1 MAIEVPHG
9 YNPLTMHADVEY
21 MFHWAKINEDDDPVE
36 WVEHG
41 WDYTQNNT
49 WRKLRKQYKF
59 PVYNPL
65 KVIDSLSQLI
75 PPFHL
80 SKKILLQTIIIIL
93 HSLLLYATQKIIL
106 FLVILTPNQ
115 SILII
120 LFLITF
126 SKIKTFYILMLNKL
140 NNINIPNVNIKF
152 FSYCCYC
159 SSTRF
164 HSIQIIHHRSFLQ
177 TYQARPKF

>member
-65 KVIDSLSQLI
+65 KVIDSLSQLDTSFSSI
-75 PPFHL
+75 EENITSNDNNYTPLPSPL
-80 SKKILLQTIIIIL
+80 CNAKKNNIIL
-93 HSLLLYATQKIIL
+93 NT
-106 FLVILTPNQ
+106 TE
-115 SILII
+115 
-120 LFLITF
+120 
-126 SKIKTFYILMLNKL
+126 SKP
-140 NNINIPNVNIKF
+140 INPDNSF
-152 FSYCCYC
+152 FDHV
-159 SSTRF
+159 F
-164 HSIQIIHHRSFLQ
+164 
-177 TYQARPKF
+177 KK

>member
-65 KVIDSLSQLI
+65 KVIDSLSQLDTSFSSI
-75 PPFHL
+75 EENITSNDNNYTPLPSPL
-80 SKKILLQTIIIIL
+80 CNAKKHNIIL
-93 HSLLLYATQKIIL
+93 NT
-106 FLVILTPNQ
+106 TE
-115 SILII
+115 
-120 LFLITF
+120 
-126 SKIKTFYILMLNKL
+126 SKP
-140 NNINIPNVNIKF
+140 INPDNSF
-152 FSYCCYC
+152 FDHV
-159 SSTRF
+159 F
-164 HSIQIIHHRSFLQ
+164 
-177 TYQARPKF
+177 KK

>member
-59 PVYNPL
+59 PVYNPVKL
-65 KVIDSLSQLI
+65 IDSLSQLDTSFSSI
-75 PPFHL
+75 EENITSSDNNYTPLPSPL
-80 SKKILLQTIIIIL
+80 CSAKKNNIIL
-93 HSLLLYATQKIIL
+93 
-106 FLVILTPNQ
+106 
-115 SILII
+115 
-120 LFLITF
+120 
-126 SKIKTFYILMLNKL
+126 
-140 NNINIPNVNIKF
+140 
-152 FSYCCYC
+152 
-159 SSTRF
+159 SSTN
-164 HSIQIIHHRSFLQ
+164 SKPINPDNSFFDHVF
-177 TYQARPKF
+177 KK

>member
-65 KVIDSLSQLI
+65 KVIDSLSQLDTSFSSI
-75 PPFHL
+75 EENITSNDNNYTPLPSPL
-80 SKKILLQTIIIIL
+80 CNAKKNNIIL
-93 HSLLLYATQKIIL
+93 SNTD
-106 FLVILTPNQ
+106 
-115 SILII
+115 
-120 LFLITF
+120 
-126 SKIKTFYILMLNKL
+126 SKP
-140 NNINIPNVNIKF
+140 INPDNSF
-152 FSYCCYC
+152 FDHV
-159 SSTRF
+159 F
-164 HSIQIIHHRSFLQ
+164 
-177 TYQARPKF
+177 KK

>member
-65 KVIDSLSQLI
+65 KVIDSLSQLDTSFSSI
-75 PPFHL
+75 EENITSNDNNYTPLPSPL
-80 SKKILLQTIIIIL
+80 CNAKNNIIL
-93 HSLLLYATQKIIL
+93 SNTD
-106 FLVILTPNQ
+106 
-115 SILII
+115 
-120 LFLITF
+120 
-126 SKIKTFYILMLNKL
+126 SKP
-140 NNINIPNVNIKF
+140 INPDNSF
-152 FSYCCYC
+152 FDHV
-159 SSTRF
+159 F
-164 HSIQIIHHRSFLQ
+164 
-177 TYQARPKF
+177 KK

>member
-65 KVIDSLSQLI
+65 KVIDSLSQLDTSFSSI
-75 PPFHL
+75 EENITSNDNNYTPLPSPL
-80 SKKILLQTIIIIL
+80 CNAKKNNIIL
-93 HSLLLYATQKIIL
+93 NT
-106 FLVILTPNQ
+106 TE
-115 SILII
+115 
-120 LFLITF
+120 
-126 SKIKTFYILMLNKL
+126 SKP
-140 NNINIPNVNIKF
+140 INPDDSF
-152 FSYCCYC
+152 FDHV
-159 SSTRF
+159 F
-164 HSIQIIHHRSFLQ
+164 
-177 TYQARPKF
+177 KK